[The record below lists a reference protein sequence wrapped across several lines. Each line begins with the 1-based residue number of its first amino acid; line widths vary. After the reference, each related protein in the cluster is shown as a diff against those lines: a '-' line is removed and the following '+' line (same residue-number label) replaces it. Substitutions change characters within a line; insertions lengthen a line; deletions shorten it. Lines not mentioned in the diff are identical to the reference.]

1 MFFFF
6 FVFPC
11 DIHPSELN
19 QNLPK
24 SQLYTVDPSEGLLS
38 QTEQSLHKPLLCVC
52 VCGGALSN
60 PTVPPS
66 LIPNYQSP
74 FSMVVQFQEYLIW
87 VFERRLIQEL
97 GVVPGGSRLLEEM
110 GFSSILSPMFRAW
123 VRGGRSFEM
132 GVYPLATSIPIIFKF
147 HLSDHSASCFRH
159 ILFCLL
165 SIRCICAC
173 VCSHALYMSP
183 HTGICS
189 HMCPRPECAPTKS
202 HRHIASLD
210 HTSLH
215 VVITDRAHTHPHR
228 QTERENIQYSIVH
241 FSFPFTKS
249 SGESRQLEKRNRG
262 KSS

>member
-1 MFFFF
+1 MFFFP
-6 FVFPC
+6 PC
-11 DIHPSELN
+11 DIHPSEFN
-19 QNLPK
+19 QSLPK
-24 SQLYTVDPSEGLLS
+24 SQLYTMDPSEGLLS
-38 QTEQSLHKPLLCVC
+38 QTEQSLHKPLLCVY
-52 VCGGALSN
+52 VWGGALPN

-74 FSMVVQFQEYLIW
+74 FSMVVQFQEHLIW
-87 VFERRLIQEL
+87 IFER
-97 GVVPGGSRLLEEM
+97 GGSRLLEEM
-110 GFSSILSPMFRAW
+110 VFSSILSPMFRAW
-123 VRGGRSFEM
+123 ARGGRSFEM
-132 GVYPLATSIPIIFKF
+132 GVYPLATSIHIKF
-147 HLSDHSASCFRH
+147 HLSNHSASCCRH

-165 SIRCICAC
+165 SIRCMCAC

-202 HRHIASLD
+202 HRHIVSLD
-210 HTSLH
+210 HTSLL
-215 VVITDRAHTHPHR
+215 VAIADRAHTHPHT

>member
-1 MFFFF
+1 MCVCFF
-6 FVFPC
+6 PH
-11 DIHPSELN
+11 DIQPSEFN
-19 QNLPK
+19 QSLPK

-38 QTEQSLHKPLLCVC
+38 QTEQSLHKLLLCVY
-52 VCGGALSN
+52 VWGALPN

-74 FSMVVQFQEYLIW
+74 FSMVVQFQEHLIW

-110 GFSSILSPMFRAW
+110 GFSSILSSMFRAW
-123 VRGGRSFEM
+123 ARGGRSFEM
-132 GVYPLATSIPIIFKF
+132 GVYALATSIHIIFKF
-147 HLSDHSASCFRH
+147 HLSDHSTSCCRH
-159 ILFCLL
+159 ILFFLL
-165 SIRCICAC
+165 SIRCICAH

-189 HMCPRPECAPTKS
+189 HVCPRPECAPTKS
-202 HRHIASLD
+202 HRHTVSLD
-210 HTSLH
+210 HTPLH
-215 VVITDRAHTHPHR
+215 MVIADRAHTHPHTE
-228 QTERENIQYSIVH
+228 TERENIQYSIVH

-249 SGESRQLEKRNRG
+249 NGESRQLEKRNRG